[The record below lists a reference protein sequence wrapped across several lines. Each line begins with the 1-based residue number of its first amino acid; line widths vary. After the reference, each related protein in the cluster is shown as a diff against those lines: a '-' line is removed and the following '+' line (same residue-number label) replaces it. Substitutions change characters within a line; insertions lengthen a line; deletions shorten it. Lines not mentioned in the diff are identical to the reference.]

1 MNTVRPHEVI
11 VRPLV
16 TEKGVWRTQTQ
27 NVYTFE
33 VHPKANKIE
42 IARAVAEIYGVTVL
56 AVRTMWR
63 HGKPRRVRLTRG
75 RTRRWKRAEVKL
87 DPDDRIEVV

>member
-1 MNTVRPHEVI
+1 MNPYEII

-16 TEKGVWRTQTQ
+16 TEKGVWRMQTQ

-42 IARAVAEIYGVTVL
+42 IARAVEELYGVKVL
-56 AVRTMWR
+56 KVRTMWR
-63 HGKPRRVRLTRG
+63 QGKPRRVRLTRG
-75 RTRRWKRAEVKL
+75 RTKRWKRAEVKL
-87 DPDDRIEVV
+87 DPDDRIEIF